1 MPKSLDVARYAC
13 VLKMTQDGIKVG
25 IVVARFNEFIT
36 SKLLGGAKDGLVR
49 HDVPEENIDVAW
61 VPGAF
66 EIPLIAKKMAKSGK
80 YDAVICLGAVIRGA
94 TSHYDYVCNEVSK
107 GIASVSLESEI
118 PVMFGVVTT
127 ENIEQAIE
135 RAGTKAGNK
144 GYDCALGAI
153 EMINLVRQI
162 G

>member
-1 MPKSLDVARYAC
+1 MR
-13 VLKMTQDGIKVG
+13 VLEGKLVSEDIKVG
-25 IVVARFNEFIT
+25 IIAARFNEIIV
-36 SKLLGGAKDGLVR
+36 SKLIGGALDGLKR
-49 HDVPEENIDVAW
+49 HNVKEEDIDLAW

-66 EIPLIAKKMAKSGK
+66 EIPLVAEKMAQSGR

-94 TSHYDYVCNEVSK
+94 TTHYDYVCNEVSK
-107 GIASVSLESEI
+107 GIAHVSLESKI

-135 RAGTKAGNK
+135 RAGSKAGNK

-153 EMINLVRQI
+153 EMVNLLRQI
-162 G
+162 D

>member
-1 MPKSLDVARYAC
+1 MRTLKGKVVAE
-13 VLKMTQDGIKVG
+13 GIRIG

-36 SKLLGGAKDGLVR
+36 SKLLGGAVDGLVR
-49 HDVPEENIDVAW
+49 HGMNEEDIDVAW

-80 YDAVICLGAVIRGA
+80 YDAVIALGAVIRGS

-107 GIASVSLESEI
+107 GVAAASMESGV

-153 EMINLVRQI
+153 EMVNLIRNLDV
-162 G
+162 

>member
-1 MPKSLDVARYAC
+1 MKTFEGNLVAN
-13 VLKMTQDGIKVG
+13 KNIKVG
-25 IVVARFNEFIT
+25 IVAARFNEFIT
-36 SKLLGGAKDGLVR
+36 SKLLGGAMDGLLR
-49 HDVPEENIDVAW
+49 HDVKEEDIHVAW

-66 EIPLIAKKMAKSGK
+66 EIPLIASKMAKSGK
-80 YDAVICLGAVIRGA
+80 YDAVICLGAVIRGV

-107 GIASVSLESEI
+107 GIATVSMNSDI

-153 EMINLVRQI
+153 EMVNLIREI
-162 G
+162 EA

>member
-1 MPKSLDVARYAC
+1 MRQINLVEGKVVAPEG
-13 VLKMTQDGIKVG
+13 MKVG
-25 IVVARFNEFIT
+25 IVAARFNEIIVN
-36 SKLLGGAKDGLVR
+36 KLLGGAVDGLVR
-49 HDVPEENIDVAW
+49 HGVEEENITAAW

-66 EIPLIAKKMAKSGK
+66 EIPLIAKKMAESGK

-107 GIASVSLESEI
+107 GVASVSLSSGI

-153 EMINLVRQI
+153 EMVNLIREINK
-162 G
+162 

>member
-1 MPKSLDVARYAC
+1 MK
-13 VLKMTQDGIKVG
+13 VLEGNYTGKGIKVG
-25 IVVARFNEFIT
+25 IVAARFNEFIT
-36 SKLLGGAKDGLVR
+36 SKLVSGALDGLKR
-49 HDVPEENIDVAW
+49 HEVEEEDIELAW

-66 EIPLIAKKMAKSGK
+66 EIPLVAKKMADSKK

-94 TSHYDYVCNEVSK
+94 TTHYDYVCNEVSK
-107 GIASVSLESEI
+107 GIASVGLNSGI
-118 PVMFGVVTT
+118 PVLFGVVTT

-153 EMINLVRQI
+153 EMVNLI
-162 G
+162 KTIE